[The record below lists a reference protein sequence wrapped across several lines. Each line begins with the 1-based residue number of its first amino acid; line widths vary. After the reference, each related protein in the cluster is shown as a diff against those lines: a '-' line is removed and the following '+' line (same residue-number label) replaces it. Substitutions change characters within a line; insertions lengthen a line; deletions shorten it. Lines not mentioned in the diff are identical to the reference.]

1 MTHPATDETPAAPAA
16 QRTFEVEAV
25 ITVTVDDN
33 PDLDAAYDARAQVDE
48 LLQRAWETDNGRHF
62 VKKWHF
68 ELLDEGLVTEID
80 KDGNPV

>member
-1 MTHPATDETPAAPAA
+1 MTQPVTDETASPSPAR
-16 QRTFEVEAV
+16 RTFEVEAV
-25 ITVTVDDN
+25 ITVTVEDN

-48 LLQRAWETDNGRHF
+48 LLQRAWDTDNGRHH

-80 KDGNPV
+80 EDGNPL

>member
-1 MTHPATDETPAAPAA
+1 MAG
-16 QRTFEVEAV
+16 RTFEVEAV

-33 PDLDAAYDARAQVDE
+33 PDLDAAYDARALVDTI
-48 LLQRAWETDNGRHF
+48 LQRAWDTDQSRHH

-80 KDGNPV
+80 DDGNPV